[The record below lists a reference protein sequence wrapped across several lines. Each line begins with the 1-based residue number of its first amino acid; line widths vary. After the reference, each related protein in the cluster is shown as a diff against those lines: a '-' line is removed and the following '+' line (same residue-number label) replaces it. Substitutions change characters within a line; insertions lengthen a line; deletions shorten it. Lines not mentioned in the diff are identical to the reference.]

1 MTQFDAKQINEKLQA
16 EIAERK
22 RIEQTLWEQV
32 NLLSLTHDAI
42 VVCDMNRVIKYWNR
56 GAEELYG
63 WTAEEAI
70 GNVIYDLLKTVFPV
84 PVEQIETEVMSTG
97 RW

>member
-1 MTQFDAKQINEKLQA
+1 MIKYIT
-16 EIAERK
+16 ERK
-22 RIEQTLWEQV
+22 RIEQTLREQV

-63 WTAEEAI
+63 WTAEQA
-70 GNVIYDLLKTVFPV
+70 
-84 PVEQIETEVMSTG
+84 MAM
-97 RW
+97 